1 MDWPGQQAGASSC
14 LNQTGRSGKIREDR
28 SEQSRSEAGGQSA
41 TLSQGFCNPL
51 KKLSV
56 AGDEAVRDAGASPQI
71 TSPVKQK
78 SLS

>member
-14 LNQTGRSGKIREDR
+14 LNQTGRSGKIRED
-28 SEQSRSEAGGQSA
+28 RSEAGGQSA